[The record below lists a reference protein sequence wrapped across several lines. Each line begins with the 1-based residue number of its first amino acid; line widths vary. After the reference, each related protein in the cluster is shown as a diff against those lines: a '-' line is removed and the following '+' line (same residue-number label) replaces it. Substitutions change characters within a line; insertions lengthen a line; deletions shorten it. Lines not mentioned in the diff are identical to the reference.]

1 MIPTR
6 IFFTKGVGF
15 HRDQL
20 ISFEAAL
27 RDAKIA
33 PYNIVK
39 VSSIL
44 PPKCEIIKR
53 EVGIEL
59 LSPGQIV
66 NAVLARNEVKEGRRL
81 ISAAIGVAIPK
92 DNQVHGYLS
101 ELHSEGLNERES
113 RDWAE
118 DRAAELLA
126 STLGIPFDT
135 EKAWDVNKDIF
146 RIGKRVV
153 KTKSICQ
160 SAICKKNLWT
170 TVVAA
175 AVFVP

>member
-15 HRDQL
+15 HKDQL

-33 PYNIVK
+33 PYNLVK

-44 PPKCEIIKR
+44 PPKCEIVKR
-53 EVGIEL
+53 EIGIGL
-59 LSPGQIV
+59 LAPGQIV
-66 NAVLARNEVKEGRRL
+66 NVVLARNEVKENRRL

-126 STLGIPFDT
+126 STLGIQFNSD
-135 EKAWDVNKDIF
+135 KAWDVDKDIF